1 MSDKT
6 RLLHR
11 ETRAPNGYLP
21 GWIVAVVAIGAGAL
35 AAILHRIA

>member
-11 ETRAPNGYLP
+11 ETRAPNGYMP
-21 GWIVAVVAIGAGAL
+21 GWLVAVLAIGGGAL
-35 AAILHRIA
+35 AVILNRLV